1 MPSRWDAILDL
12 KPVPIR
18 EHLLDE
24 LARLFAHDLEAWPFS
39 IEEPSAQVAALLKAN
54 ATRPEPHLFRQ
65 AFVLAQWELEHD
77 LLAFDDYMRNQ
88 RWREQALADAQKPML
103 LFLSRFIVEQL
114 DALAQATEGRIN
126 QKARL
131 EVLARTQARLLP
143 PQPKVS

>member
-18 EHLLDE
+18 EHLLEE
-24 LARLFAHDLEAWPFS
+24 LGRLFAQDLEAWPPS
-39 IEEPSAQVAALLKAN
+39 IEEPSPEVSALLQ
-54 ATRPEPHLFRQ
+54 ATPERPAPRLFRQ
-65 AFVLAQWELEHD
+65 AFVLARWELEHD
-77 LLAFDDYMRNQ
+77 LLAFDDYVRNQ
-88 RWREQALADAQKPML
+88 RWREQALPDAHKPML
-103 LFLSRFIVEQL
+103 LFLSRYLVEQL
-114 DALAQATEGRIN
+114 DALTQATDGRIN